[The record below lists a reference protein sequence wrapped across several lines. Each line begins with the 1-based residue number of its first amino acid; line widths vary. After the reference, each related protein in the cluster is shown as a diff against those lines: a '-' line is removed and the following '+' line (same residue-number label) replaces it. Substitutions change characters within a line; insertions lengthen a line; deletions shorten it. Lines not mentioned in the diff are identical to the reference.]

1 MINQLL
7 ITDQKLSENNYT
19 FYYKRVFPPQTFV
32 FKKLSNNA
40 IFFWNEFQTACV
52 FTILFKW
59 INVFC
64 LQGPEL
70 NA

>member
-19 FYYKRVFPPQTFV
+19 FYYRRVFPPQIFV

-40 IFFWNEFQTACV
+40 IFF
-52 FTILFKW
+52 
-59 INVFC
+59 
-64 LQGPEL
+64 
-70 NA
+70 

>member
-19 FYYKRVFPPQTFV
+19 FYYRRVFPPQTFV

-40 IFFWNEFQTACV
+40 IFF
-52 FTILFKW
+52 
-59 INVFC
+59 
-64 LQGPEL
+64 
-70 NA
+70 